1 MTIWHIMHPLSA
13 FAGFLFED
21 MVYKIGLC
29 IIEIFLV
36 GLDMTASSLRDMVFM
51 NG

>member
-1 MTIWHIMHPLSA
+1 MMIWHIMHPLPA
-13 FAGFLFED
+13 FAGYLFED
-21 MVYKIGLC
+21 MVYKIAFC

-36 GLDMTASSLRDMVFM
+36 GLNMTASSLRDMVFM